1 MGKRIH
7 DLAID
12 NGTVVTG
19 TRRARQHVYVRE
31 GRISKVT
38 DAREAAD
45 RRIDASGL
53 LVMPGMV
60 DTHVHLMDP
69 GATER
74 EDFPSGTAAAALAGV
89 TTVVEHTHAAPVRD
103 PAGLAAKVAYLAF
116 RSRVDFG
123 LAAHAWPD
131 AVAQVAPLWR
141 AGIAFL
147 KVFTC
152 TTHGIPGFDRRA
164 LLDLFQTVARV
175 GAVCLVHSEDE
186 ALTRAAEDRLRAA
199 GRDDPGVI
207 TEWRSREA
215 ELAALSTVAQ
225 LAGETGA
232 RVVFAH
238 LSHAEAVDA
247 VAHWRGRGALV
258 TLETCPQ
265 YLTLFED
272 EILEHGAL
280 RKFTPPARA
289 RSQAELDRLWHL
301 LRDGA
306 VDLISTDHA
315 PSTRAQKQHGSIW
328 DAPFGLPG
336 LDTTFPL
343 LLDAAAG
350 GRISYERVVAAY
362 SEVPARTYGL
372 YPRKGQ
378 VAKGADADLVL
389 VDPSFRWTLSDA
401 LVRSKAGWTP
411 YAGRAVAGRPVATI
425 LRGEVIA
432 HKGEI
437 LAPPGQGRW
446 IPGPGHP
453 PSPLEGE
460 G

>member
-1 MGKRIH
+1 MRTRIH

-19 TRRARQHVYVRE
+19 TGRARRHVYVRE

-38 DAREAAD
+38 DPREAAD

-60 DTHVHLMDP
+60 DTHVHLQDP

-103 PAGLAAKVAYLAF
+103 PAALAAKVAYLAS

-131 AVAQVAPLWR
+131 EKAAVGPLWR
-141 AGIAFL
+141 AGGTFL

-152 TTHGIPGFDRRA
+152 TTHGIPGFDHGA
-164 LLDLFQTVARV
+164 LLELFRAVAEV

-186 ALTRAAEDRLRAA
+186 AITRAAEDRLRAA

-207 TEWRSREA
+207 TEWRSRDA
-215 ELAALSTVAQ
+215 ELAALSAVAR
-225 LAGETGA
+225 LTNETGA
-232 RVVFAH
+232 RVVLAH
-238 LSHAEAVDA
+238 VSHAEAVDA
-247 VAHWRGRGALV
+247 VATWRSRGAAV
-258 TLETCPQ
+258 TIETCPQ
-265 YLTLFED
+265 YLTLFEN

-289 RSQAELDRLWHL
+289 RNQAELDGMWHL
-301 LRDGA
+301 LGNGT

-315 PSTRAQKQHGSIW
+315 PSTRAQKQEGSIW
-328 DAPFGLPG
+328 DVHFGLPG

-343 LLDAAAG
+343 LLDAAARG
-350 GRISYERVVAAY
+350 LISYERVVAAY
-362 SEVPARTYGL
+362 SEAPARTYGL
-372 YPRKGQ
+372 HPRKGHL
-378 VAKGADADLVL
+378 APGADADLVL
-389 VDPSFRWTLSDA
+389 VDPSSRWTLSDA

-411 YAGRAVAGRPVATI
+411 YAGRAVVGRPVATI

-432 HKGEI
+432 QKGEV

-446 IPGPGHP
+446 IPGPGA
-453 PSPLEGE
+453 SGASQ
-460 G
+460 